1 MAARVG
7 EQSAVVWKRGY
18 FNPCP
23 ARRSAFGVW
32 HGPPNAL
39 DAPKPTSSSRMTRT
53 FGAPAGGRR
62 GFIGGNFVLGSL
74 ASYVVRPTGLR
85 SGIGSPARPMVG
97 AWARAGSSAEAAAID
112 VPARRMLRRLKALFV
127 RRAPSGLSLMAY
139 LFVGRGYFS
148 TAIVTP
154 TILPPNAN
162 GDL

>member
-7 EQSAVVWKRGY
+7 EQSAVVWKRVY
-18 FNPCP
+18 FSPCP
-23 ARRSAFGVW
+23 ASRSAVGVW

-39 DAPKPTSSSRMTRT
+39 DAPKPTSSSRMTST
-53 FGAPAGGRR
+53 FGAPAGGRS
-62 GFIGGNFVLGSL
+62 GLIGGNFVLGSL

-112 VPARRMLRRLKALFV
+112 VPARRMLRRVKGLFV
-127 RRAPSGLSLMAY
+127 RAASPGVSVIGY
-139 LFVGRGYFS
+139 LFVGCGYFS
-148 TAIVTP
+148 TAIVPP